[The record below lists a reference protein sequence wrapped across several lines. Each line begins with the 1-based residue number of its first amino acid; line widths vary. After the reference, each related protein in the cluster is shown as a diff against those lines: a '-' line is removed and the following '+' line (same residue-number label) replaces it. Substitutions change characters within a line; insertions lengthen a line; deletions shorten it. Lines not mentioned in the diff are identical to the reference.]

1 MGDRMDGAPW
11 DVTEGRIA
19 DCETLGA
26 LAAMLG
32 SYAGDLGLPYFS
44 YLIMRDEDGA
54 ETADEGCVI
63 TNYPD
68 EWTDRYKRKLYRHY
82 DPVALT
88 TRRSRMPFFWD
99 RGAFLRR
106 FRKEQRS
113 VFHEARA
120 FDIGAGYSIP
130 IAGPRGDIGVFSL
143 VGALPRDVDDAVKE
157 VGGAIY
163 LKAVQVHDRMLE
175 LTGARREPDTE
186 HSLSP
191 REIECL
197 RWTADG
203 KTSDQIAEI
212 VSISAAT
219 VNYHLKNAIA
229 KLEAA
234 NRHHAAIKAI
244 RMGMIG

>member
-1 MGDRMDGAPW
+1 MDGSVWEAN
-11 DVTEGRIA
+11 DGRLA
-19 DCETLGA
+19 GCETVST
-26 LAAMLG
+26 LAATLER
-32 SYAGDLGLPYFS
+32 YAGEVGLPYYS
-44 YLIMRDEDGA
+44 YLIMRNEDGA
-54 ETADEGCVI
+54 ETADEGCLI

-68 EWTDRYKRKLYRHY
+68 EWTKRYTRKLYRHY

-99 RGAFLRR
+99 RGAFLRG

-113 VFHEARA
+113 VFYEARA
-120 FDIGAGYSIP
+120 FEIGAGYSIP

-143 VGALPRDVDDAVKE
+143 VGARSGDVDDAIGE
-157 VGGAIY
+157 AGGSIY
-163 LKAVQVHDRMLE
+163 LKAVQVHDRMLD
-175 LTGARREPDTE
+175 LTGARREPDTD
-186 HSLSP
+186 HALSP

-229 KLEAA
+229 KLDAA